1 MALSPYDAFDDPY
14 VYRGTTVL
22 RNKLRTR
29 DPDILENFELEMT
42 TLRAEEPFPSGK
54 FNAAHYRQVHH
65 HIFQDVYSWAGS
77 YRTVR
82 TAKGGN
88 PFCFPDNIPTQLD
101 LILNALDGGAALEN
115 LTMDQF
121 VTAAAE
127 LLANLNA
134 IHAFR
139 EGNGRCQLSFLALL
153 AARVGHPLKLE
164 NIRQDAFLRAM
175 IESFAGRTH
184 SLESELRH
192 LCR

>member
-22 RNKLRTR
+22 RNKIGTR

-54 FNAAHYRQVHH
+54 FDAAHYRQVHH
-65 HIFQDVYSWAGS
+65 HIFQDVYSWAGR

-88 PFCFPDNIPTQLD
+88 LFCFPENIPTQLD
-101 LILNALDGGAALEN
+101 LILNALDGGAPLEN

-121 VTAAAE
+121 VSAAAE

-134 IHAFR
+134 VHAFR

-164 NIRQDAFLRAM
+164 NIRQEAFLQAM
-175 IESFAGRTH
+175 IESFAGKTQ
-184 SLESELRH
+184 SLASELRH
-192 LCR
+192 LCH

>member
-14 VYRGTTVL
+14 IYRGTTVL
-22 RNKLRTR
+22 RNKIRTR
-29 DPDILENFELEMT
+29 DPEILENFELEMT
-42 TLRAEEPFPSGK
+42 TLRAEEPFPRGT
-54 FNAAHYRQVHH
+54 FDAAHYRQVHH
-65 HIFQDVYSWAGS
+65 HIFQDVYAWAGR

-88 PFCFPDNIPTQLD
+88 PFCFPENIPTQLD

-121 VTAAAE
+121 VSAAAE

-134 IHAFR
+134 VHAFR

-153 AARVGHPLKLE
+153 AARVGQPLKLE
-164 NIRQDAFLRAM
+164 NIRQEAFLHAM
-175 IESFAGRTH
+175 IESFAGKTQ
-184 SLESELRH
+184 SLASELRH
-192 LCR
+192 LCL